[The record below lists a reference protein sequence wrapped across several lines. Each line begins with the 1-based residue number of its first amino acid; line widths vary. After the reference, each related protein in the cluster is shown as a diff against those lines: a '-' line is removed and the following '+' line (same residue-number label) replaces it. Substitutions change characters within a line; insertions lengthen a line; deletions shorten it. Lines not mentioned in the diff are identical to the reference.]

1 MKTKVKWVLTRCATG
16 AERRF
21 NSYETAARFAER
33 QCRKWG
39 HDDVEVPKLTF
50 TPPIETDQ
58 GWEMQDNYAEIRV
71 RLTPACATYR
81 TLFTIDCEVEI

>member
-1 MKTKVKWVLTRCATG
+1 MKVKWVLTRCATG

-39 HDDVEVPKLTF
+39 YDDVFVPQLKYS
-50 TPPIETDQ
+50 PPVETEH
-58 GWEMQDNYAEIRV
+58 GWEFQDNYAEIGVRV
-71 RLTPACATYR
+71 IPECTHYR
-81 TLFTIDCEVEI
+81 TLFSIDCEVVL